1 MCTGDE
7 RTQVGDKLERL
18 QKEKELAREE
28 HAAALEKI
36 REDELSASKQ
46 VDETVEKFAREQKVP
61 ASLSLSPIV
70 VLGLGSTKL
79 R

>member
-1 MCTGDE
+1 M
-7 RTQVGDKLERL
+7 

-61 ASLSLSPIV
+61 APLSLYYGTVV
-70 VLGLGSTKL
+70 VLGLGSKKL